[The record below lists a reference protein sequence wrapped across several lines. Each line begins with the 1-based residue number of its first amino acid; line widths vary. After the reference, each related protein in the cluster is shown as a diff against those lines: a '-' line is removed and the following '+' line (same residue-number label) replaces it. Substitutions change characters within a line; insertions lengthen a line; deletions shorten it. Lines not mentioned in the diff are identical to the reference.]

1 MRHLL
6 ILSIL
11 LIFCACTRRHV
22 VLETGL
28 PGAAA
33 HSRTTHKPNVPAVG
47 LALLSGALYGAHET
61 IVHHPH
67 RIPAGWNQ
75 TFWNNDISW
84 RNKYAGGMP
93 ENGPRFPGSTTVFA
107 WATDAK
113 HLLGT
118 GHRATLFM
126 SGVTITLGEK
136 KPVWH
141 YAVDAAL
148 SSVAF
153 GLGFHTI
160 YSSNLVFRNR

>member
-1 MRHLL
+1 
-6 ILSIL
+6 
-11 LIFCACTRRHV
+11 
-22 VLETGL
+22 
-28 PGAAA
+28 
-33 HSRTTHKPNVPAVG
+33 VPAVG

-61 IVHHPH
+61 VVHHPH
-67 RIPAGWNQ
+67 RIPGGWNRN
-75 TFWNNDISW
+75 FWDNDISW
-84 RNKYAGGMP
+84 RNKYAGGVP

-113 HLLGT
+113 HALGT
-118 GHRATLFM
+118 GHRATLFL

-160 YSSNLVFRNR
+160 YSSGLIFRDR